1 MPFHPGRAARVY
13 FGDTEVGVV
22 GELHPRVCR
31 AFEVPERTVAAELR
45 LDVIVAGGANLPTAV
60 MPSPLPGLRF
70 DVAVLVDVAVDHA
83 TVRDVVAEAAG
94 ERLSS
99 IELFDV
105 FAGEQLGEGKKSL
118 AFSLLLDDPETQ
130 LTDTE
135 EAAAIERIA
144 DAVEAMGGQLR
155 R

>member
-1 MPFHPGRAARVY
+1 M
-13 FGDTEVGVV
+13 
-22 GELHPRVCR
+22 
-31 AFEVPERTVAAELR
+31 
-45 LDVIVAGGANLPTAV
+45 
-60 MPSPLPGLRF
+60 
-70 DVAVLVDVAVDHA
+70 DHA